1 MSQTYKVTAPTRAD
15 LAGGTLDL
23 WPLYCF
29 VGGARTINVA
39 LDMPAVVEVTLV
51 PSAGFELTL
60 VNAASPETERW
71 TLAGPLPSEALTQVP
86 ALVRFPVAVAS
97 DWLAG
102 RKELPRAKATFTIT
116 TTVPPQSGL
125 GGSSTLCVAVARALA
140 RLVPEETDPRW
151 QYRTLDW
158 VKDTEAKYLQMLTG
172 TQDYL
177 AAIFGG
183 LASYRFDLGWL
194 ERTTYRED
202 VTQGLAERMM
212 ILYSGELHESG
223 SSNWEIVRKTVE
235 KDPRTLRGLAAIR
248 DIAEHVHELLSA
260 PTTDWTALGRAI
272 RDEWRTRKEL
282 FNVTTA
288 RLDEIFDFLDGQP
301 IYGAK
306 VCGAAQGGSL
316 LVLVD
321 PERKDAV
328 AESCRRS
335 GIQVLAAKLAKNGV
349 AVG

>member
-39 LDMPAVVEVTLV
+39 LDMPAIVEASID
-51 PSAGFELTL
+51 PSANFELTF
-60 VNAASPETERW
+60 VNAADPDKERW
-71 TLAGPLPSEALTQVP
+71 TMTGVMTAQQLRAVP
-86 ALVRFPVAVAS
+86 ARVRFPVAIAS

-102 RKELPRAKATFTIT
+102 RKELPRMKGSFTIS
-116 TTVPPQSGL
+116 TTVPQQSGL
-125 GGSSTLCVAVARALA
+125 GGSSTLCVAVARAMA

-158 VKDTEAKYLQMLTG
+158 VKDSEAKYLQMLTG

-183 LASYRFDLGWL
+183 LASYRFELGWL
-194 ERTTYRED
+194 ERTTYRDEVNAGFAD
-202 VTQGLAERMM
+202 RMM

-223 SSNWEIVRKTVE
+223 SSNWEIVRGAVQKDKKTL
-235 KDPRTLRGLAAIR
+235 KGLEAIR
-248 DIAEHVHELLSA
+248 DTAEVTHTILSA
-260 PTTDWTALGRAI
+260 PTTDWSALGKTLRE
-272 RDEWRTRKEL
+272 EWRIRKEL
-282 FNVTTA
+282 FNVTTK
-288 RLDEIFDFLDGQP
+288 RLDEIIGFLDEQP
-301 IYGAK
+301 IFGAK

-321 PERKDAV
+321 PEKREAV
-328 AESCRRS
+328 AEACKAAK
-335 GIQVLAAKLAKNGV
+335 IQILAAKPAKQGV
-349 AVG
+349 SVG

>member
-29 VGGARTINVA
+29 MGGARTINVA
-39 LDMPAVVEVTLV
+39 LDMPAIVEAQVA

-71 TLAGPLPSEALTQVP
+71 TMGGPVAGGALKDVPSR
-86 ALVRFPVAVAS
+86 VRFPVAIAS

-102 RKELPRAKATFTIT
+102 RKELPRAKATFTIA

-125 GGSSTLCVAVARALA
+125 GGSSTLCVAVARAMA

-158 VKDTEAKYLQMLTG
+158 VKDSEAKYLQMLTG

-194 ERTTYRED
+194 DRTTYRDD

-223 SSNWEIVRKTVE
+223 SSNWEIVRGAVQ
-235 KDPRTLRGLAAIR
+235 KDKRTMRGLEAIR
-248 DIAEHVHELLSA
+248 DIAETVHGILSA
-260 PTTDWTALGRAI
+260 PATDWSALGKAI
-272 RDEWRTRKEL
+272 REEWRTRKEL
-282 FNVTTA
+282 FNVTTK
-288 RLDEIFDFLDGQP
+288 RLDGILDFLDEQP
-301 IYGAK
+301 IFGAK

-321 PERKDAV
+321 PEKREAV
-328 AESCRRS
+328 TASCQKA
-335 GIQVLAAKLAKNGV
+335 GIQVLAAKMAKQGV

>member
-29 VGGARTINVA
+29 VGGSRTINVA
-39 LDMPAVVEVTLV
+39 LDMPAVVEANVA

-60 VNAASPETERW
+60 VNASAPEKERW
-71 TLAGPLPSEALTQVP
+71 TLSGPIAAEALKDVP
-86 ALVRFPVAVAS
+86 PRVRFPAAIAS
-97 DWLAG
+97 DWLAS
-102 RKELPRAKATFTIT
+102 RKELPRAKATFTVA

-125 GGSSTLCVAVARALA
+125 GGSSTLCVAVTRAMA

-172 TQDYL
+172 SQDYL

-194 ERTTYRED
+194 DRTSYRDD
-202 VTQGLAERMM
+202 VTQGLSERMM

-223 SSNWEIVRKTVE
+223 SSNWEIVRGAVE
-235 KDPRTLRGLAAIR
+235 KDKRTMKGLEKIR
-248 DIAEHVHELLSA
+248 DLAELVHGILSA
-260 PTTDWTALGRAI
+260 SSTDWTALGRAI

-282 FNVTTA
+282 FNVTTK
-288 RLDEIFDFLDGQP
+288 RLDEILDFLDEQP
-301 IYGAK
+301 IFGAK

-321 PERKDAV
+321 PERREAV
-328 AESCRRS
+328 AESCKKA
-335 GIQVLAAKLAKNGV
+335 GIQVLATKLAKQGV
-349 AVG
+349 TVG